1 MKKISFLLG
10 LALVSLFVFSSFS
23 IDASNPTI
31 AERFASA
38 NITADKAA
46 SGAYNFDKAH
56 SFIGFR
62 VKHMGLI
69 EVPGYFRDFTG
80 TVNYN
85 AKDVSKSSV
94 EFTAKIASVDT
105 GVAGRNGHLQKP
117 EFFDAE
123 KFPDMKF
130 KSTKIEKKG
139 KQWMLTGDLTIRDVT
154 KSITF
159 PFDIAGFIAG
169 ERGTRMGFT
178 AQTTINRREYGVNYD
193 TKLPNGTLSVS
204 DEIKIDLQ
212 IEAIMPAPQPATT
225 KSE

>member
-10 LALVSLFVFSSFS
+10 LALVSLIGFSSFS

-31 AERFASA
+31 TERFASA
-38 NITADKAA
+38 NIAADEAT

-80 TVNYN
+80 TVNYD
-85 AKDVSKSSV
+85 AKDVSKSTV

-178 AQTTINRREYGVNYD
+178 AQTTINRRGYGVNYD
-193 TKLPNGTLSVS
+193 TKLPNGTSSVS
-204 DEIKIDLQ
+204 DEIKVDLQ
-212 IEAIMPAPQPATT
+212 IEAIMPVPQPATKT
-225 KSE
+225 E

>member
-10 LALVSLFVFSSFS
+10 LALLGLFVFSNFS
-23 IDASNPTI
+23 TDASNQTI
-31 AERFASA
+31 VERFASA
-38 NITADKAA
+38 NITAEDAP
-46 SGAYNFDKAH
+46 SGAYSFDKAH
-56 SFIGFR
+56 SFIGFH

-69 EVPGYFRDFTG
+69 EVPGFFRDFTG
-80 TVNYN
+80 TINYD

-105 GVAGRNGHLQKP
+105 GVAPRNAHLQKP

-123 KFPDMKF
+123 KFPEMKF

-159 PFDIAGFIAG
+159 PFNIAGFIAS

-178 AQTTINRREYGVNYD
+178 GQTMINRRDYGVNYD
-193 TKLPNGTLSVS
+193 QKLPNGTPSVS
-204 DEIKIDLQ
+204 DEIKVDLQ
-212 IEAIMPAPQPATT
+212 IEANMPSPQSTAPKT
-225 KSE
+225 E